1 MLRAV
6 RSLARLTR
14 AARVL
19 GRHDALFPLELREE
33 MPAILLALM
42 PLAKLRLPWEG
53 TREDASGDAGANAGE
68 RLASALAAL
77 GPAYIKLGQFLATRP
92 DIIGPELA
100 SDLTSLQDKLPPFP
114 MEEARRLIEEGL
126 GKPVDEIFSFLS
138 EPIAAASIAQVHRAK
153 TRASESHPEDRDVA
167 VKVLRPGIEKRFGDD
182 LDSFFWAAERIERN
196 YARARRLRPI
206 EIVQTLADS
215 VKLEMD
221 LRLEAAAMS
230 EMAENTAKDQGFRVP
245 QIDWERTSKRVMT
258 MEWIEGI
265 PASDRA
271 ALAAAGHDMKRLG
284 TQVIQ
289 SFLLHAMRDGFFHA
303 DMHQGNLFVD
313 AEGRLVAVDFGI
325 MGRIGPNERRFM
337 AEILY
342 GLIMRDYVRVA
353 EIHFEA
359 GYVPGSKS
367 KYAFAQALRS
377 VAEPIFG
384 RPAREVSMGKLL
396 AQLFQVTEQFDMRT
410 RPELIL
416 LQKTMVVVE
425 GVARDFDPDHNI
437 WESAEPVLKAW
448 MVERMAPEA
457 RIEEAAAGALQLG
470 RMMSHLPEVLDR
482 AERTARLLAEN
493 VDEDGVRIH
502 PSSAE
507 RIAEAQERRERRSPL
522 VWLAIGALGA
532 LLLANL
538 L

>member
-53 TREDASGDAGANAGE
+53 TREDANGDAGANAGE

-114 MEEARRLIEEGL
+114 MPEARQLIEEGL

-153 TRASESHPEDRDVA
+153 TRASESHPEERDVA

-182 LDSFFWAAERIERN
+182 LESFFWAAEFIERN
-196 YARARRLRPI
+196 HAPARRLRPV

-230 EMAENTAKDQGFRVP
+230 EMAENTAKDAGFRVP

-457 RIEEAAAGALQLG
+457 RIEEAAAGAMQLG

>member
-1 MLRAV
+1 MLRSV

-53 TREDASGDAGANAGE
+53 AREAASGEAGANAGE

-92 DIIGPELA
+92 DIIGAELA
-100 SDLTSLQDKLPPFP
+100 DDLTSLQDKLPPFP
-114 MEEARRLIEEGL
+114 MEEARQLIEEGL
-126 GKPVDEIFSFLS
+126 GKSVGEIFSFLS
-138 EPIAAASIAQVHRAK
+138 EPIAAASIAQVHRAR
-153 TRASESHPEDRDVA
+153 TRASETHPAERDVA

-182 LDSFFWAAERIERN
+182 LESFFWAAERIERN
-196 YARARRLRPI
+196 YAPARRLRPV

-265 PASDRA
+265 PASDRD
-271 ALAAAGHDMKRLG
+271 ALADAGHDMKRLG
-284 TQVIQ
+284 CQVIQ

-342 GLIMRDYVRVA
+342 GLIMRDY
-353 EIHFEA
+353 
-359 GYVPGSKS
+359 
-367 KYAFAQALRS
+367 
-377 VAEPIFG
+377 
-384 RPAREVSMGKLL
+384 
-396 AQLFQVTEQFDMRT
+396 
-410 RPELIL
+410 
-416 LQKTMVVVE
+416 
-425 GVARDFDPDHNI
+425 
-437 WESAEPVLKAW
+437 
-448 MVERMAPEA
+448 
-457 RIEEAAAGALQLG
+457 
-470 RMMSHLPEVLDR
+470 
-482 AERTARLLAEN
+482 
-493 VDEDGVRIH
+493 
-502 PSSAE
+502 
-507 RIAEAQERRERRSPL
+507 
-522 VWLAIGALGA
+522 
-532 LLLANL
+532 
-538 L
+538 